1 MMMSFSNLKHAKSV
15 IAFSRSKVFESLTTA
30 GVTTFQVYFQEKS
43 SFNSDATINKSLVQS
58 DGDLKSAL
66 RKFR

>member
-1 MMMSFSNLKHAKSV
+1 MMIPFSNLKDVNSV
-15 IAFSRSKVFESLTTA
+15 IACSISRIFESLTTA
-30 GVTTFQVYFQEKS
+30 GVTTIVYFQENS

-58 DGDLKSAL
+58 NGDLKSAL